1 MEEQQM
7 QEQQKKAVFT
17 VKGGPWP
24 YTMIYDFNAVADAEP
39 IVGLNLLGA
48 MATNIR
54 SASQI
59 RGLVYAF
66 LHPANPAL
74 TLAEAGDLLAKDYRA
89 VAGALDELINLVND
103 EDEDADPKPAAKAD
117 PPPEPS
123 PASAE

>member
-1 MEEQQM
+1 MEEQQ
-7 QEQQKKAVFT
+7 KKVVFA

-39 IVGLNLLGA
+39 VVGLNLLGA
-48 MATNIR
+48 MATNVR

-66 LHPANPAL
+66 LHPANPEL
-74 TLAEAGDLLAKDYRA
+74 TLAEAGTLLAKDYRS

-103 EDEDADPKPAAKAD
+103 EDEDPKPVVNAA
-117 PPPEPS
+117 PPPPVQV
-123 PASAE
+123 PVPDIA